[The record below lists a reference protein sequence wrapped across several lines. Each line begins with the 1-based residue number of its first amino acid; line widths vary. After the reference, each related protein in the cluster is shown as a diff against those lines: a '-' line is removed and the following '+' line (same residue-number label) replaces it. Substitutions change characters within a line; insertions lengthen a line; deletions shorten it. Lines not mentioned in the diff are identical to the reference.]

1 MAMAIA
7 EDIVNR
13 GARRLLQ
20 ESHRVLGV
28 GVGVFLLGFFGIV
41 CVMLALLGSRTTK
54 PGLAYT
60 ASVGVYVI
68 ILVVLL
74 ASPKGLPPPHS
85 PVGYDQTAIPLAVTM
100 VLVSLGV
107 VASLAGLVLFH
118 LSAAV
123 YARPLN
129 YHTDVLNQQ

>member
-1 MAMAIA
+1 MATAWQRWIWNKLFTCFYCLMPAA
-7 EDIVNR
+7 VAAVTFDHDR
-13 GARRLLQ
+13 
-20 ESHRVLGV
+20 
-28 GVGVFLLGFFGIV
+28 
-41 CVMLALLGSRTTK
+41 
-54 PGLAYT
+54 LAYT